1 MKKKS
6 STEGKLLKKL
16 DDLNKTIEKNN
27 LMELSELLGNTKKLI
42 IKNFFSGISKGVGIG
57 IGFSILTAII
67 IYFLQRIVRL
77 NIPIIGEYISDII
90 DIVEKSK

>member
-67 IYFLQRIVRL
+67 IYFLKRIVRL